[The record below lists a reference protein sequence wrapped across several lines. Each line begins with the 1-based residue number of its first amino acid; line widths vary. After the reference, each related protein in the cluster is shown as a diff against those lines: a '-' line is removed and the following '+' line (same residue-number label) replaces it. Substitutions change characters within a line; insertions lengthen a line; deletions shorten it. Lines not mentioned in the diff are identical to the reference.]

1 MKTIKVSFEVSEER
15 LLACLAL
22 AGKGM
27 GLQLSEDLDKEQLE
41 LEFSEDVANYI
52 DQDLADFIEEG
63 MNNELYLDYF
73 NLVEDED

>member
-22 AGKGM
+22 AGKSM